1 MSKIYGFLSIAR
13 NISNK
18 CRKKLLSTTTETG
31 LNAQKTASK
40 KYSIKQ
46 LTQHENSHEKKPGTK
61 TVKSKHVPDE
71 DSRKVEETVI
81 TPKKRKEMLKITP

>member
-1 MSKIYGFLSIAR
+1 M
-13 NISNK
+13 N
-18 CRKKLLSTTTETG
+18 TTTKTG

-46 LTQHENSHEKKPGTK
+46 LTQHENSQGKKTGTK
-61 TVKSKHVPDE
+61 TVKLKPVPDE

-81 TPKKRKEMLKITP
+81 TPKKRREILKITP